1 MQIKQDYYQLLG
13 IAPTASIAEIKQAY
27 RKLAFQYHPDRNQM
41 SRVNDEVM
49 KEINEAFITLSD
61 PSKRR
66 KYDIPLGYGAI
77 IPKFQIGNK
86 VKVNPHSA
94 TPYGDSIGV
103 IDEEPIKDVF
113 RFWYKVKFES
123 NGLFTEYR
131 FAEEELNEVSEDYKY
146 DFSPHIR

>member
-49 KEINEAFITLSD
+49 KEINEAFIILSD

-77 IPKFQIGNK
+77 MPQFQIGNK

-103 IDEEPIKDVF
+103 IDEEPIKDAF

-131 FAEEELNEVSEDYKY
+131 FAEEELSEVSEDYKY

>member
-49 KEINEAFITLSD
+49 KEINEAFIIISD

-123 NGLFTEYR
+123 NGLFTVNR
-131 FAEEELNEVSEDYKY
+131 FAEEELSEISEDHKY